1 MQNLLN
7 GIGGGFGMQA
17 DIAKL
22 QELNLTEQVDRLKD
36 NINKIVEE
44 VKPIV

>member
-1 MQNLLN
+1 MQNLFN
-7 GIGGGFGMQA
+7 GIGAGFGMQA